1 MNNFIKYLLFL
12 IPWFISSIIF
22 KVDTTYYSSL
32 NLPFFALPSFLFPIV
47 WSILYILIAIYVFL
61 TFEKNNKE
69 YIKYLII
76 NFLANQLYTYL
87 FFYLKNNFLAMIDV
101 FIVLY
106 SAIKLYNITN
116 YNNKKPSYLI
126 LPYIIFSIYALILS
140 FSILFL
146 N

>member
-87 FFYLKNNFLAMIDV
+87 FFFLKNNFLAMIDV